1 MRKQFAAMV
10 GVISVLVAT
19 SVGLAATG
27 EPNSLLTEGYDSDNH
42 TLVWG
47 VAEHPDSEDFG
58 GTLDCRLATGSYD
71 YEADEE
77 GKVVVLTDEE
87 GAVQYVPAEGGDP
100 IEYSEDGECSLTAT
114 NVEGPNGQVNH
125 GSVVSSFVHALKA
138 LGITGA
144 GCYVRLIA
152 QSDYGKGDQQVQV
165 PDVEE
170 PEEGE
175 VIEAEPVEG
184 TVNLTSHETTCGKPD
199 HAGQGGPPEGKGKPD
214 HAGQGGPP
222 EGKGKPDHA
231 GQGGPPE
238 HAQGGRP

>member
-10 GVISVLVAT
+10 GAISVLVAA

-47 VAEHPDSEDFG
+47 VADHPDSEDFV
-58 GTLDCRLATGSYD
+58 GTVDCRLETGSYD
-71 YEADEE
+71 YEADED
-77 GKVVVLTDEE
+77 GKVVVLTDDQ
-87 GAVQYVPAEGGDP
+87 GAAVQYA
-100 IEYSEDGECSLTAT
+100 STEDGEPTDDTEGECSLTAT

-144 GCYVRLIA
+144 GCYVRLLA

-170 PEEGE
+170 PEGDE
-175 VIEAEPVEG
+175 VIEAEPVAG
-184 TVNLTSHETTCGKPD
+184 AVDLTSHETTCGKPD

-222 EGKGKPDHA
+222 EHA

-238 HAQGGRP
+238 HAQGRGRP

>member
-10 GVISVLVAT
+10 GVISVLVAA

-47 VAEHPDSEDFG
+47 VADHPDSEDFE
-58 GTLDCRLATGSYD
+58 GTLDCRLVTGSYD
-71 YEADEE
+71 YEADED
-77 GKVVVLTDEE
+77 GKVVVLTDED
-87 GAVQYVPAEGGDP
+87 GNAVQYASTADGEPTD
-100 IEYSEDGECSLTAT
+100 DTLGECSLTAT

-125 GSVVSSFVHALKA
+125 GSVVSSFVHGLKA
-138 LGITGA
+138 LGITSA
-144 GCYVRLIA
+144 GCYVRLMA

-175 VIEAEPVEG
+175 VIEAEPVSG
-184 TVNLTSHETTCGKPD
+184 TVDLTSHETTCGKPD

-222 EGKGKPDHA
+222 EHA

-238 HAQGGRP
+238 HAQGRGRP

>member
-222 EGKGKPDHA
+222 E
-231 GQGGPPE
+231 

>member
-10 GVISVLVAT
+10 GVISVLVAA

-47 VAEHPDSEDFG
+47 VADHPDSEDFE
-58 GTLDCRLATGSYD
+58 GTLDCRLVTGSYD
-71 YEADEE
+71 YEADED

-87 GAVQYVPAEGGDP
+87 GAPVQYVPAEGGDP
-100 IEYSEDGECSLTAT
+100 TDDTEGECSLTAT

-125 GSVVSSFVHALKA
+125 GSVISSFVHDLKAALKA
-138 LGITGA
+138 LGIRGA

-152 QSDYGKGDQQVQV
+152 QSEYGKGDQQVQV

-184 TVNLTSHETTCGKPD
+184 TVDLTTHETTCGKPD

-222 EGKGKPDHA
+222 EHA

-238 HAQGGRP
+238 HAQGRGRP

>member
-1 MRKQFAAMV
+1 MV

-100 IEYSEDGECSLTAT
+100 TDDTEGECSLTAT

-175 VIEAEPVEG
+175 VIEAEPVSG
-184 TVNLTSHETTCGKPD
+184 TVDLTSHETTCGKPD